1 MNFATSFAPLVPRT
15 RQPLPPSSRGVRRR
29 LRSRSPISS
38 RTRSLTPRLAGTPGT
53 PRCPQ
58 RRETL
63 PSPVGR
69 YPPPTRSRPST
80 FALRA
85 TGSRR
90 CRQRRAHSA
99 GPRRTNRAGRRRQ
112 RLHRRPLSGGRS
124 GCPPQRIAV
133 ATAATARTIPRPRRR
148 HRGRC
153 RRLLF
158 RPARR
163 RPRCRPS
170 SGLGRRRCPPSTPA
184 SASAPLRSRRSAA
197 SCTPSHCTATGRWW
211 ATRHD
216 GDAPSRRMLR
226 TPCLAGLTL
235 QSFQTHSIH
244 SGSHHIPLGRA
255 YMMLHVVASHHRE
268 RARPTPHVTRRVPR
282 PRGRARARV
291 PRPPPP
297 YKTGTCV
304 CFERG

>member
-133 ATAATARTIPRPRRR
+133 ATAATARTIPRPHRR

-216 GDAPSRRMLR
+216 GDAPSLRHHGMLENPMSRRSNSTVISNALY
-226 TPCLAGLTL
+226 TL
-235 QSFQTHSIH
+235 WFPPHTVGEGVHD
-244 SGSHHIPLGRA
+244 
-255 YMMLHVVASHHRE
+255 VACCRVAPQRE

-291 PRPPPP
+291 PRPPLPP
-297 YKTGTCV
+297 
-304 CFERG
+304 